1 MFSCRRRAAAPAR
14 SRVFAERGAKKPTAR
29 HTSALSNELSRAQRQ
44 RCSGPHGVHAGQFT
58 RSCCGMFCLADYAAR
73 SGLEFDCCGATRRT
87 GWTEFGPCGIYRK
100 RRPVAGQR
108 DELQDKNYTNG
119 FRYTLDKNYAMW
131 GFGRLARIFGQA
143 PIDCADRST
152 NAGPDEVCVSTS
164 FHVGQQFY
172 TPDEISESEIISND
186 RPYAGWAYVGGTWRV
201 SSEVQSAQTD
211 VYVGA
216 TGRWSFAE
224 EVQTGWHD
232 KDNLPQGWAHQI
244 DGRFGVIIGHSRR
257 WVPVELDWRKGRW
270 FELVPYIGGT
280 AGTIVDD
287 VYAGLRVKVGWNIL
301 LEWLETGIGPR
312 IPTREAGNLE
322 VYGIFDVQ
330 GRLVGY
336 NAFLD
341 SKRHE
346 FEREWRIWDYGIG
359 FGLRWK
365 RFSVSYRTVQISPEH
380 SLTGPHD
387 YRAVRVAYRVGR

>member
-1 MFSCRRRAAAPAR
+1 MNFPVAR
-14 SRVFAERGAKKPTAR
+14 
-29 HTSALSNELSRAQRQ
+29 QRQ
-44 RCSGPHGVHAGQFT
+44 PSDRRGNGAVARMAFMQDCSLG
-58 RSCCGMFCLADYAAR
+58 
-73 SGLEFDCCGATRRT
+73 RRT
-87 GWTEFGPCGIYRK
+87 AGCSVLLTTLLGLVWSSAV
-100 RRPVAGQR
+100 VAQPEEHDGR
-108 DELQDKNYTNG
+108 SSAYVAYIENDDLWPDKGTDKNYTNG
-119 FRYTLDKNYAMW
+119 FRFTLDKNYAMW
-131 GFGRLARIFGQA
+131 GFGRLARIFGQT
-143 PIDCADRST
+143 PVDCADRST
-152 NAGPDEVCVSTS
+152 NAGPDAVCVSTS

-172 TPDEISESEIISND
+172 TPDEISESEIIAND

-216 TGRWSFAE
+216 TGPWSFAE
-224 EVQTGWHD
+224 DVQTWWHD
-232 KDNLPQGWAHQI
+232 EDNLPLGWAHQI
-244 DGRFGVIIGHSRR
+244 DGRFGVIVGHSRR

-270 FELVPYIGGT
+270 LELVPYIGGT

-312 IPTREAGNLE
+312 IPTREAGDLE
-322 VYGIFDVQ
+322 AYGIFDVQ

-336 NAFLD
+336 NAFLN

-365 RFSVSYRTVQISPEH
+365 RLGFSYRTVQISPEH

-387 YRAVRVAYRVGR
+387 YRAVRFTYRVGR